1 MIQWTLPECGGGGG
15 PERTHQSGERVQRH
29 GGSEKTPSFPYAWP
43 LGRGGSESG
52 HEARKEIGTFSLFF
66 FSFSKNLILQ
76 LSQGSN
82 F

>member
-1 MIQWTLPECGGGGG
+1 MIQWTLPECVGGGG

-29 GGSEKTPSFPYAWP
+29 SGSEKTPSFPYVWP

-52 HEARKEIGTFSLFF
+52 HEARKEMEHFLFF
-66 FSFSKNLILQ
+66 SSFCKNLILQ
-76 LSQGSN
+76 LFQGSN